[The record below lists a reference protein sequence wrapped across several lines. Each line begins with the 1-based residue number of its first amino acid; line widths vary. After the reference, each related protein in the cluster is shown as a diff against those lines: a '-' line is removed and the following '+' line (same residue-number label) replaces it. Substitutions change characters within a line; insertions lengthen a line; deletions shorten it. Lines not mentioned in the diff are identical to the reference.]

1 MTRWL
6 LTIVVLTFACHCA
19 PIAPRV
25 TPSFPAR
32 TVYVR
37 DGAALV
43 ASSTARAALI
53 ERLARRQL
61 RGVTPYQLSP
71 LLVDV
76 AGRRRLAAWIDE
88 VHRAGGEVIVPVAG
102 IDRVTALRQV
112 IAENPTTWLDGAVT
126 EFEYWNR
133 PDREVARA
141 EFRALLEAIAAAG
154 PALAPGRALRVGAYL
169 GYPTADEAAELAPY
183 LDFVHLD
190 YSVASPRDAWAHVH
204 AKGGALRDRF
214 AWFAEAGVEVW
225 PIFYAVGEV
234 DMAPALTELGLA
246 GVEARFQNDLGADP
260 DYHQLA
266 VTGFAYFTLEALPDA
281 AWPLR

>member
-61 RGVTPYQLSP
+61 RGVTPYQLAP
-71 LLVDV
+71 LLVDAARAHV
-76 AGRRRLAAWIDE
+76 AWPAWIDE

-102 IDRVTALRQV
+102 
-112 IAENPTTWLDGAVT
+112 
-126 EFEYWNR
+126 
-133 PDREVARA
+133 
-141 EFRALLEAIAAAG
+141 AIA
-154 PALAPGRALRVGAYL
+154 
-169 GYPTADEAAELAPY
+169 
-183 LDFVHLD
+183 
-190 YSVASPRDAWAHVH
+190 
-204 AKGGALRDRF
+204 
-214 AWFAEAGVEVW
+214 
-225 PIFYAVGEV
+225 
-234 DMAPALTELGLA
+234 
-246 GVEARFQNDLGADP
+246 
-260 DYHQLA
+260 
-266 VTGFAYFTLEALPDA
+266 
-281 AWPLR
+281 